1 MTQLKELTPD
11 LAEGIDRKTL
21 KTLKQ
26 RFLEVNDGRL
36 ERMMAALS
44 GRHQTFIEAL
54 PILLHLN
61 HPALPGYI
69 SGKTPHGIQGYTPQ
83 KNHLHAV
90 STLARSFRYR
100 KNRIESPSIES
111 IYLMGSTG
119 TVAHSESSDM
129 DFWLCHRKGLS
140 AAAMAELQS
149 KLNDITRWAE
159 EMGLEVHFFLME
171 AERFKLGQRGDLSGE
186 DCGSAQ
192 HFLLLDEFYR
202 TALLVA
208 GSYPLWWM
216 VPHYQEKDY
225 PEYAHTLVNKRF
237 ISATEAID
245 FGGISDFPP
254 GEFIGAGMWQLYKG
268 IDSPY
273 KSVLKI
279 TLTEVYA
286 SEYPDIEPLSVRYK
300 KFIYAGNL
308 DLDELDPYIM
318 VYRKIEQYLMDRD
331 EYRRLEL
338 IRHCLYFKVNES
350 LTKELSPK
358 RKSWRRLLME
368 RLVTEWGWDNAY
380 IKQLDNR
387 RHWRVNRV
395 RQERQELVQELNHSY
410 RALSDFA
417 RDNNIEASIKQEDMN
432 ILGRKLYAAFERK
445 GGKIELI
452 NPGITPDL
460 AEDHLSF
467 HFIRDPEHPGVNDYW
482 VVYRDYIK
490 LKDARHREPIKKARS
505 IIELI
510 AWCHFNKLIDSATRF
525 SMDAEDDATD
535 LSDTE
540 LQQIIQSFTQLFP
553 RNAAKVP
560 QENFHHAP
568 HPTAF
573 ILFLNV
579 GVDPMGEMT
588 KKGIHRISS
597 HTDSLNYS
605 AMHHNLVLTVDQVMI
620 NSWGEVIC
628 SHYYQDNALMDCL
641 MNFMRQV
648 TPQSGVPLPR
658 IEVRSHC
665 RNRAQAIA
673 QRGEELFKDI
683 LACYYSGSRPINT
696 RYLMEVQQNIFMLQ
710 FKKSSPVIRSLRN
723 YEELR
728 RLLAEPQRHYSQ
740 LVVDQHCLKKHPL
753 RLVAQL
759 SQPDR
764 IQTFYWKSERNAEVY
779 VSDEKGS
786 VFYFTRPYHDEQSLL
801 APIHNFLQAVQ
812 YRQITSAEDP
822 STSAKPMH
830 YYEIVGAP
838 GKTELNAE
846 RKRIRDVAPKKRYFQ
861 IQAIG
866 EYTEHNDIFY
876 TIYCEEEQFTQ
887 FEHGDDL
894 FAAVARH
901 IAAMRRG
908 SGRYPVY
915 ITDLDLS
922 QLSSQRTG
930 PIQTIEYLLR
940 KQELENALN
949 HALLSL

>member
-1 MTQLKELTPD
+1 MTQLKEITPD

-26 RFLEVNDGRL
+26 RFLGVNDGRL

-69 SGKTPHGIQGYTPQ
+69 SGQTPHGIQGYTPQ
-83 KNHLHAV
+83 KSHLHAV
-90 STLARSFRYR
+90 QTLARSFSYR
-100 KNRIESPSIES
+100 KNRIERPAIDS

-119 TVAHSESSDM
+119 TVAHSEKSDM
-129 DFWLCHRKGLS
+129 DFWLCHRKGLT
-140 AAAMAELQS
+140 AAALAELQS
-149 KLNDITRWAE
+149 KLNEITRWADE
-159 EMGLEVHFFLME
+159 IGLEVHFFLME
-171 AERFKLGQRGDLSGE
+171 AERFRQGQRGDLSGE

-216 VPHYQEKDY
+216 VPPYQEK
-225 PEYAHTLVNKRF
+225 EYSEHADTLVRKRF
-237 ISATEAID
+237 LREHEAID

-254 GEFIGAGMWQLYKG
+254 GEFIGAGIWQLYKG

-286 SEYPDIEPLSVRYK
+286 NEYPNIEPLSVRYK
-300 KFIYAGNL
+300 KMVYAGNL

-318 VYRKIEQYLMDRD
+318 VYRKIEQYLMERD
-331 EYRRLEL
+331 EYRRLEV

-350 LTKELSPK
+350 LTKELTSK
-358 RKSWRRLLME
+358 RKSWRRSVME
-368 RLVTEWGWDNAY
+368 RLAREWGWDAAY
-380 IKQLDNR
+380 LKQLDNR
-387 RHWRVNRV
+387 RRWRVNRV
-395 RQERQELVQELNHSY
+395 RQERQELVQALNHSY

-417 RDNNIEASIKQEDMN
+417 RENSIEASIKQEDMN

-467 HFIRDPEHPGVNDYW
+467 HFVHDPEHPGVNDYW
-482 VVYRDYIK
+482 VVHRDYIK
-490 LKDARHREPIKKARS
+490 LKEASQREPIKKARS

-510 AWCHFNKLIDSATRF
+510 AWCHLNKLIDSATRF
-525 SMDAEDDATD
+525 SMDAPEATTD
-535 LSDTE
+535 LTNSE
-540 LQQIIQSFTQLFP
+540 LQQIIQSMNQLFP
-553 RNAAKVP
+553 KSMAKAP

-568 HPTAF
+568 HATGF
-573 ILFLNV
+573 FLFLNV
-579 GVDPMGEMT
+579 GIDPMGEMT
-588 KKGIHRISS
+588 KKGIHRISD

-605 AMHHNLVLTVDQVMI
+605 AMHHNLVLSVDQIMM

-628 SHYYQDNALMDCL
+628 SHYYQENALIDCL
-641 MNFMRQV
+641 LNFMSQV
-648 TPQSGVPLPR
+648 KPEAGIPLPR
-658 IEVRSHC
+658 IEVRCHC

-673 QRGEELFKDI
+673 QRAEELLNDI
-683 LACYYSGSRPINT
+683 IVCYYSGSRPMNT
-696 RYLMEVQQNIFMLQ
+696 RYLMEVQQQIFMLQ
-710 FKKSSPVIRSLRN
+710 FKRSAPVVRSLRN
-723 YEELR
+723 YDELY
-728 RLLAEPQRHYSQ
+728 RLLAEPQSHYSQ
-740 LVVDQHCLKKHPL
+740 VVVDQHCLKKHPL

-759 SQPDR
+759 SQPGR
-764 IQTFYWKSERNAEVY
+764 IQTFYWKSERTAEVY
-779 VSDEKGS
+779 ISDEKGS
-786 VFYFTRPYHDEQSLL
+786 VFHFNRPYFDEQSLL

-812 YRQITSAEDP
+812 YRQITSSDDP
-822 STSAKPMH
+822 GANAKPML
-830 YYEIVGAP
+830 YYEIVGTP
-838 GKTELNAE
+838 GKTELHAE

-866 EYTEHNDIFY
+866 EYTEQNDIFY

-887 FEHGDDL
+887 FEYGDDL
-894 FAAVARH
+894 FAAVAQH
-901 IAAMRRG
+901 ISAMRQG

-922 QLSSQRTG
+922 QLSSERTG

-949 HALLSL
+949 RALLAL

>member
-1 MTQLKELTPD
+1 MAQIKEITPN
-11 LAEGIDRKTL
+11 LAEGIDRKIL
-21 KTLKQ
+21 RTLKQ
-26 RFLEVNDGRL
+26 RFMEVNNGRL
-36 ERMMAALS
+36 DRMMAALS

-54 PILLHLN
+54 PVLLHLN

-69 SGKTPHGIQGYTPQ
+69 SSQTPHGIQGYQPQ

-90 STLARSFRYR
+90 HTLARSFHYR
-100 KNRIESPSIES
+100 KTPIENPSIES

-119 TVAHSESSDM
+119 TVAHSEHSDM
-129 DFWLCHRKGLS
+129 DFWLCHRRGLT
-140 AAAMAELQS
+140 AAAIAELQS
-149 KLNDITRWAE
+149 KLDDITRWAD

-208 GSYPLWWM
+208 GCYPLWWM
-216 VPHYQEKDY
+216 VPHYEEKAY
-225 PEYAHTLVNKRF
+225 PRYTTTLLEKRF
-237 ISATEAID
+237 LPKNESID

-286 SEYPDIEPLSVRYK
+286 SEFPDIEPLSIRYK
-300 KFIYAGNL
+300 KMIYGGNL

-318 VYRKIEQYLMDRD
+318 VYRKIESYLLQRE

-338 IRHCLYFKVNES
+338 IRHCLYFKVNEP
-350 LTKELSPK
+350 LTKPLTVK

-368 RLVTEWGWDNAY
+368 RLVAEWGWDDAY
-380 IKQLDNR
+380 LMQLDNR
-387 RHWRVNRV
+387 RRWRVNRV
-395 RQERQELVQELNHSY
+395 RHERQELVQELNHSY

-417 RDNNIEASIKQEDMN
+417 RENQIEASIKQEDMN

-460 AEDHLSF
+460 SEDHLSF
-467 HFIRDPEHPGVNDYW
+467 HFIYDPEHPGVNDHW
-482 VVYRDYIK
+482 AVHRDYIK
-490 LKDARHREPIKKARS
+490 LKDARGRDPIKKARS
-505 IIELI
+505 VIELI

-525 SMDAEDDATD
+525 SMDAEDETTD
-535 LSDTE
+535 LSDSE
-540 LQQIIQSFTQLFP
+540 LQLIVQSFQQLFSSKVS
-553 RNAAKVP
+553 KVP
-560 QENFHHAP
+560 QENFQKAP
-568 HPTAF
+568 YPTQF

-579 GVDPMGEMT
+579 GLDPMGEMT
-588 KKGIHRISS
+588 RKGIHRISD

-605 AMHHNLVLTVDQVMI
+605 AMHHNLVLRVDQVLV

-628 SHYYQDNALMDCL
+628 SQYHQENALMDCL

-648 TPQSGVPLPR
+648 VPGGNHPLPK
-658 IEVRSHC
+658 IEVRCHC

-673 QRGEELFKDI
+673 QRAKELLSDI
-683 LACYYSGSRPINT
+683 IACYYTGDRPINS
-696 RYLMEVQQNIFMLQ
+696 RYLMEVQQNIFLLQ
-710 FKKSSPVIRSLRN
+710 FKKETPVMRSLRN
-723 YEELR
+723 YDELR
-728 RLLAEPQRHYSQ
+728 QLLSEPQRHYSQ
-740 LVVDQHCLKKHPL
+740 LVVDQHCLRKHPL

-759 SQPDR
+759 SAPQR
-764 IQTFYWKSERNAEVY
+764 IQTFYLKNERIAEVY
-779 VSDEKGS
+779 ISDEAGS
-786 VFYFTRPYHDEQSLL
+786 IFYLTRPYFDEQSLL

-812 YRQITSAEDP
+812 YRQITSAAD
-822 STSAKPMH
+822 SSANPKPMT
-830 YYEIVGAP
+830 YYEIIGAP
-838 GKTELNAE
+838 GKTEIHAQ
-846 RKRIRDVAPKKRYFQ
+846 RKRIRELAPKKRYFQ

-876 TIYCEEEQFTQ
+876 TIYCEDKQFTQ
-887 FEHGDDL
+887 FEHGDNL
-894 FAAVARH
+894 FAAVAAH
-901 IAAMRRG
+901 ITSMRKG
-908 SGRYPVY
+908 STRYPCY

-922 QLSSQRTG
+922 QLSNEQSA
-930 PIQTIEYLLR
+930 PIQTVEYLRR
-940 KQELENALN
+940 KAELENALN
-949 HALLSL
+949 RALLSL